1 MRSTVDS
8 SAGAAHQQGICA
20 RQAGAPQHSRPTR
33 KFAWFLGALLALN
46 AVADP
51 LPSPQ
56 ALALREREAALS
68 KQLKAS
74 PFGQPLVIESKEASG
89 RTSGHVYADVA
100 HPYARIRA
108 SLVQPGQWCE
118 VLILHLN
125 VKRCRAEDSRIA
137 LHLGR
142 KYAQPIEQAY
152 RLQFS
157 HAVPAN
163 TEDYL
168 NVRMEA
174 PSGPMGTR
182 DYVIELEAT
191 PLPSG
196 RTFLHFGYTVGHGSL
211 ANFAMQAYLNTL
223 GASKIGF
230 STADTGEGAQPVRGM
245 RGATERNA
253 MRYYLAITAYLD
265 SIQQP
270 ENERVPRRLQAWFD
284 ATERYPAQLHELE
297 RDEYLAMKHDE
308 IAQ

>member
-1 MRSTVDS
+1 LLL
-8 SAGAAHQQGICA
+8 A
-20 RQAGAPQHSRPTR
+20 
-33 KFAWFLGALLALN
+33 ALLALR

-56 ALALREREAALS
+56 AAALRDREAALS
-68 KQLKAS
+68 QRLKAS
-74 PFGQPLVIESKEASG
+74 PFGQPLVIESSEGSG
-89 RTSGHVYADVA
+89 RTSGHVYAALA
-100 HPYARIRA
+100 HPYALLRA

-125 VKRCRAEDSRIA
+125 VKRCRAEDGRIA

-157 HAVPAN
+157 HAVPAD

-168 NVRMEA
+168 HVRMEA
-174 PSGPMGTR
+174 PKGPMGTR

-191 PLPSG
+191 PLASG
-196 RTFLHFGYTVGHGSL
+196 HTFLHFGYAVGHGSM

-223 GASKIGF
+223 GAGKIGF

-253 MRYYLAITAYLD
+253 MRYYLAIAAYLD
-265 SIQQP
+265 SLQLP
-270 ENERVPRRLQAWFD
+270 ENVRVPRRLQTWFD
-284 ATERYPAQLHELE
+284 ATERYAAQLHELE
-297 RDEYLAMKHDE
+297 RDDYLTMKRAE